1 MLLTIAKPQQSQI
14 SSDYCD
20 GQFDAAIGLPAKTF
34 DGDYWRGYLDKVNQ
48 TRVTPF

>member
-1 MLLTIAKPQQSQI
+1 MLVQTKPQTKIQNNY
-14 SSDYCD
+14 YCD

-48 TRVTPF
+48 TGVTPF